1 MVFNFMKGVSPV
13 MGEFII
19 FHDKAL
25 VIVVLISLFVGGLI
39 YLIIRNKLRSNV
51 FIEHKLLEF
60 F

>member
-1 MVFNFMKGVSPV
+1 MKGVSPV